1 MTSRIATFLPL
12 AALLLSPVTAFAQDA
27 APPPHLPPA
36 PPAPAGAFTCGAGD
50 VDGIAAP
57 DARTVVDLV
66 CREVARAAPARG
78 AFRVHVRP
86 LGREVV
92 LILSVE
98 DGPVR
103 PRDERMLRMAGVE
116 DAPVAAP
123 RLVEALLGGR
133 KTEDTQRLDNLVRE
147 DTRPLVNKAGETAP
161 VLGVFGLSVPGYA
174 LAGPGVSGGIH
185 HVMPRYSVGG
195 DLRIGGAGGGDWSAS
210 YVAASVGGRYFL
222 SDSASSVFVGG
233 GAGLLHL
240 GLGHNGSSPAF
251 DGSRTIFAPYA
262 ELGVQLFRLNRARL
276 TANVRVDVPFQSLR
290 DEHREYDPASK
301 TMTAREESRWVVP
314 ITYGVAYSF

>member
-12 AALLLSPVTAFAQDA
+12 AALLLSPVTALAQEA
-27 APPPHLPPA
+27 APVPPA
-36 PPAPAGAFTCGAGD
+36 PPAAFTCGAGD

-66 CREVARAAPARG
+66 CREVARAAPGRG

-86 LGREVV
+86 LGRDVV

-98 DGPVR
+98 DGPAR
-103 PRDERMLRMAGVE
+103 PRDERMLRIAGIE
-116 DAPVAAP
+116 EAPVAAP

-147 DTRPLVNKAGETAP
+147 DTRPLVNKAGETTP

-174 LAGPGVSGGIH
+174 LAGPGLSGGIH

-195 DLRIGGAGGGDWSAS
+195 DLRIGGGGGGDWSAS

-222 SDSASSVFVGG
+222 SDSATSAFVGG
-233 GAGLLHL
+233 GASLLYL
-240 GLGHNGSSPAF
+240 GLGRERSSPEF
-251 DGSRTIFAPYA
+251 DGSRTMFAPYA

-276 TANVRVDVPFQSLR
+276 TANVRVDVPFQSLPN
-290 DEHREYDPASK
+290 EHRDYDP
-301 TMTAREESRWVVP
+301 MTGRSTTRDESRWVVP